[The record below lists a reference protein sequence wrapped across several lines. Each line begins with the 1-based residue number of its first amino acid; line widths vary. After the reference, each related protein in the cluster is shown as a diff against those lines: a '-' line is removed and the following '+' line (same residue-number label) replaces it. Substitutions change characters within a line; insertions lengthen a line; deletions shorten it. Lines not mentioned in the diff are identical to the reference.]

1 MTEDNNKK
9 DERRENNVSSFA
21 DGTNQEQNQNLTPN
35 QEQNLNRQQFNQNL
49 DNMGTGILEKTGV
62 PKPIA
67 QAAVKTKGGPLSPGN
82 MPATRMMSSKVRNKV
97 ADAKS
102 KFAKPNSNGAD
113 RTSLAKH
120 QAMRKTVNKE
130 SDSSIP
136 SSSSLPNKNAG
147 LEKKDDNNNNVKDNK
162 PKLSSKLGKLSSLK
176 DGLLGGNK
184 GSGKEAK
191 KAARKK
197 KLLNL
202 FIKGLPWTL
211 LVPVVLLGA
220 LFLIVIIAAI
230 FFNDDNKASATEA
243 TYTNKLYKNTKCD
256 KITLDGKEMNFE
268 DYIAGVVSIENGRAD
283 LEARKAQAVAAR
295 TYALRYTDDCKKPIT
310 NSQSAQTYVTP
321 SEAGIE
327 AANATSG
334 EIMLDENGNYH
345 PANYSSYPS
354 SSPTK
359 FPAYPA
365 CTAPQCNGSSCT
377 VKMYRIKDS
386 SNVTGFD
393 FTMPVKNN
401 IYTMVNGDQ
410 IDLTAQSGFC
420 YGMSQYGA
428 DYLSGQGKDYIEILS
443 TFYDFAIQE
452 TSEKVASDS
461 NTNAS
466 YWKQTD
472 PKWANDTTLGGQT
485 IGAYGCLATS
495 ITIQIAKS
503 NAPLSSE
510 FTNKY
515 KELNPGTAIAF
526 MNSKGAFGSGGLMN
540 NTNAGSFIAPKF
552 QLDKSAETTMTT
564 NDAIKLIDEGCY
576 LVASVTGNYVRSTHW
591 VAIDSVKTKNKK
603 DLYMFDPGS
612 DETKLYNRYNS
623 VNAYKCYKVK

>member
-1 MTEDNNKK
+1 MTEDNNEK

-21 DGTNQEQNQNLTPN
+21 DGTNQEQNQNLTPR
-35 QEQNLNRQQFNQNL
+35 QERNLNRKQFNQNL
-49 DNMGTGILEKTGV
+49 DNMGAGILEKTGV

-82 MPATRMMSSKVRNKV
+82 MPAARMMSSKVRNKV

-113 RTSLAKH
+113 RTLLAKH
-120 QAMRKTVNKE
+120 QAMEKTVNKE

-136 SSSSLPNKNAG
+136 SSSSLPNKNEEI
-147 LEKKDDNNNNVKDNK
+147 EKKDDNNNNVKNNK
-162 PKLSSKLGKLSSLK
+162 NQLPGKLGKLAALK
-176 DGLLGGNK
+176 DGFSNFLSN
-184 GSGKEAK
+184 GKELAK
-191 KAARKK
+191 SGLK
-197 KLLNL
+197 KL
-202 FIKGLPWTL
+202 FISGLPLTIIIPFSL
-211 LVPVVLLGA
+211 IMV
-220 LFLIVIIAAI
+220 LFLIILIAAVSS
-230 FFNDDNKASATEA
+230 DNESSATDA

-310 NSQSAQTYVTP
+310 NSQSAQTYTTP

-334 EIMLDENGNYH
+334 EIMLDENGKYH

-359 FPAYPA
+359 WYSYPA

-393 FTMPVKNN
+393 FTMPAKNN

-452 TSEKVASDS
+452 TSEQVASDS

-510 FTNKY
+510 FTKKY

-591 VAIDSVKTKNKK
+591 VAIDSVKTKNKN